1 MCKLIFSSF
10 HISKAF
16 FIGALFS
23 FIGLNFA
30 SQMATT
36 YNGATVILHDN
47 GSWEYYQNNE
57 NVRDLRPSSI
67 PEEAKV
73 KIYVMHESY
82 DKLRKNKRLE
92 LEADYAP
99 EEEILDS
106 LRQIPKGG
114 ILHFCVPTDQLK
126 PNAVKTYTYTVWND
140 GKKPVFQT
148 TKLDS
153 EASPSE
159 ESGVSYLLSV
169 PIYSRLKVKVI
180 KARVENKEG
189 KQTLDFEVPVN

>member
-1 MCKLIFSSF
+1 MDKLVFSSF

-16 FIGALFS
+16 FIVALFS
-23 FIGLNFA
+23 FIGMSFA

-47 GSWEYYQNNE
+47 GRWEYYQNNE

-82 DKLRKNKRLE
+82 EKLRKNKRLE
-92 LEADYAP
+92 LEADFAP

-114 ILHFCVPTDQLK
+114 IIHFCVPTEQLK
-126 PNAVKTYTYTVWND
+126 PHAVKTYTYSVWN
-140 GKKPVFQT
+140 GGNKPVFQT
-148 TKLDS
+148 TKPDS
-153 EASPSE
+153 EVEPSD

-169 PIYSRLKVKVI
+169 PIYSRIKVKTI
-180 KARVENKEG
+180 KARIENKAG
-189 KQTLDFEVPVN
+189 KQTVDFEVPVN